1 MDSLGSLGVFVQ
13 AAETRSFTQAAQQL
27 GVSPSAVGKAI
38 ARLEDRLGVRL
49 FHRSTRSITLTAEGA
64 VFLGRCKR
72 IFDEV
77 EAAEMEIARTMSAPR
92 GKLRV
97 SLPLVGM
104 LLMPVIGEFIRA
116 YPEIELELD
125 YSDRL
130 VDVIEEGFDAVLRT
144 GDAADSR
151 LKTRTLGTFSHKIIG
166 SPGYFRQFGTPAVP
180 EDLLGHTLLHHR
192 FPSTGKLELWPL
204 NRQGV
209 PIDIELQ
216 TSVVASTL
224 EPLIMLAE
232 QGLGLACVPL
242 FTVRRQ
248 VDGGQL
254 VAVLDEFLRNS
265 RPLRIMWPANRH
277 ASPKVEAFV
286 TFMARN
292 LFRDAGPAI
301 ADI

>member
-13 AAETRSFTQAAQQL
+13 AAETRSFTVAAQQL
-27 GVSPSAVGKAI
+27 SVSPSAVGKAI
-38 ARLEDRLGVRL
+38 SRLEDRLGVRL

-77 EAAEMEIARTMSAPR
+77 EAAELEIAQTMSTPR

-97 SLPLVGM
+97 SLPHVGT
-104 LLMPVIGEFIRA
+104 LLMPVIGEFVRA
-116 YPEIELELD
+116 YPDIELELD

-130 VDVIEEGFDAVLRT
+130 VDVIDEGFDAVLRT
-144 GDAADSR
+144 GDATDSR
-151 LKTRTLGTFSHKIIG
+151 LKTRTLGTFAHKIVG
-166 SPGYFRQFGTPAVP
+166 SPGYFRQFGAPAEP
-180 EDLLGHTLLHHR
+180 EDLARHACLHHK
-192 FPSTGKLELWPL
+192 FPSTGKLEEWPL
-204 NRQGV
+204 SRKGV
-209 PIDIELQ
+209 AVEVELPPA
-216 TSVVASTL
+216 VVASTL

-248 VDGGQL
+248 IESGQL
-254 VAVLDEFLRNS
+254 VTVLDDFLRNS
-265 RPLRIMWPANRH
+265 RPFRILWPANRH
-277 ASPKVEAFV
+277 TSPKVEAFV

-292 LFRDAGPAI
+292 LFREQG
-301 ADI
+301 

>member
-13 AAETRSFTQAAQQL
+13 AAETRSFTVAAQQL

-38 ARLEDRLGVRL
+38 SRLEDRLGVRL

-64 VFLGRCKR
+64 VFLSRCKR

-92 GKLRV
+92 GKLRIG
-97 SLPLVGM
+97 LPLVGT

-116 YPEIELELD
+116 YPEITVELD

-144 GDAADSR
+144 GEAADSR
-151 LKTRTLGTFSHKIIG
+151 LKTRMLGTFSHKIVG
-166 SPGYFRQFGTPAVP
+166 SPAYFRQVEIPAAP
-180 EDLLGHTLLHHR
+180 EDLLGHALLQHR
-192 FPSTGKLELWPL
+192 FPSTGKLEVWPL
-204 NRQGV
+204 SREGA
-209 PIDIELQ
+209 PIDIELPSAV
-216 TSVVASTL
+216 TANTL
-224 EPLIMLAE
+224 EPLINFAE
-232 QGLGLACVPL
+232 QGLGLACVPF

-248 VDGGQL
+248 IESGKL
-254 VAVLDEFLRNS
+254 VTVLDEFIRNS
-265 RPLRIMWPANRH
+265 RPFRIMWPENRH

-286 TFMARN
+286 DFMAKN
-292 LFRDAGPAI
+292 VFREAS
-301 ADI
+301 

>member
-13 AAETRSFTQAAQQL
+13 AAETRSFTVAAQQL

-49 FHRSTRSITLTAEGA
+49 FHRSTRSITLTAEGTI
-64 VFLGRCKR
+64 FLGRCKR

-97 SLPLVGM
+97 GLPMVGT
-104 LLMPVIGEFIRA
+104 LLMPVIGQFVRA

-130 VDVIEEGFDAVLRT
+130 VDVIDEGFDAVLRT
-144 GDAADSR
+144 GDATDSR
-151 LKTRTLGTFSHKIIG
+151 LKTRTLGTFSHKIVG
-166 SPGYFRQFGTPAVP
+166 SPAYFKQAGIPQQP
-180 EDLLGHTLLHHR
+180 EDLASHACLHHR
-192 FPSTGKLELWPL
+192 FPGTGKLEDWPL
-204 NRQGV
+204 NRGGV
-209 PIDIELQ
+209 LLDVELPAA
-216 TSVVASTL
+216 VVANTL

-242 FTVRRQ
+242 FTVRRHIES
-248 VDGGQL
+248 GQL
-254 VAVLDEFLRNS
+254 VAVLDEYLRNS
-265 RPLRIMWPANRH
+265 RPLRVMWPANRH
-277 ASPKVEAFV
+277 ASPRVEAFV
-286 TFMARN
+286 TFMSKH
-292 LFRDAGPAI
+292 LFQ
-301 ADI
+301 